1 MKYRIEH
8 QVITVNSSEEA
19 DENQVF
25 ETLARYLAK
34 LAPKY
39 GVLTIERME

>member
-1 MKYRIEH
+1 MKYRVEH
-8 QVITVNSSEEA
+8 QVVTVTSSEEA

-25 ETLARYLAK
+25 ETLARYLAR
-34 LAPKY
+34 LAPRY